1 MDDKPK
7 ESKKKNETI
16 TEIPIAAPKKT
27 QKRLSQ
33 NEEDAQE
40 IARAIKKAARGV
52 KHIPIPPGVE
62 TFSPARTFRLEN
74 EISNDWQRQVQ
85 KFHPSGEGLEGMLLL
100 SSKISF
106 V

>member
-52 KHIPIPPGVE
+52 KNIPIPPGVE
-62 TFSPARTFRLEN
+62 TFFTGEDVSPRKRNIKRLAEAGAKVPPKRRRTRRN
-74 EISNDWQRQVQ
+74 VAAV
-85 KFHPSGEGLEGMLLL
+85 K
-100 SSKISF
+100 
-106 V
+106 